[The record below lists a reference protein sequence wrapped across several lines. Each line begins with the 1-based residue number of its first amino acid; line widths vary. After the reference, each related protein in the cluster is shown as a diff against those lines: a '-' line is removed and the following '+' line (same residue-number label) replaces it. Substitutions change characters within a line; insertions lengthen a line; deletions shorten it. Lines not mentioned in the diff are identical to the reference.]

1 MSPPF
6 AVATHPRLGYRHLDP
21 LPSAEELQ
29 KFYREHYYETIAEGV
44 NAPELSRLMKEDDEA
59 RAEREWL
66 AHTLWADVRDVCEA
80 LLPDA
85 NPRSLVDI
93 GCGPGHL
100 LAFLAQAG
108 WQVAGVEPSTEA
120 AGRALQAGLSIQR
133 SVPELVAAYPDG
145 FHAATLLNVLEHVHD
160 PVGVL
165 RSAHAALRP
174 GGIVV
179 VRVPNDFS
187 ELQELARE
195 RLRAEPWWVAPPDH
209 IHYFDFASLEKT
221 IEDCGFKVAERLTD
235 FPMELFLL
243 MGDQYVGNAE
253 VGKACHRRRR
263 ALEMALPPERR
274 RCLYRAFAAE
284 GMGRNALVFARAV

>member
-21 LPSAEELQ
+21 LPTPEELQ

-44 NAPELSRLMKEDDEA
+44 NAPELNRLMKDDPEA

-66 AHTLWADVRDVCEA
+66 ARTLWSDVRDVCEA
-80 LLPDA
+80 LLPDVS
-85 NPRSLVDI
+85 PRSLVDI

-100 LAFLAQAG
+100 LTFLAEAG
-108 WQVAGVEPSTEA
+108 WQVAGVELSQEA
-120 AGRALQAGLSIQR
+120 AARARQAGHAIHGSI
-133 SVPELVAAYPDG
+133 PELVSAYPEG

-174 GGIVV
+174 GGVVV

-187 ELQELARE
+187 ELQELARQ
-195 RLRAEPWWVAPPDH
+195 RLHSDPWWVAPPDH

-235 FPMELFLL
+235 FPMELFIL
-243 MGDQYVGNAE
+243 MGDEYVGHPE

-263 ALEMALPPERR
+263 ALELALPADQRR
-274 RCLYRAFAAE
+274 RLYKAFAAE
-284 GMGRNALVFARAV
+284 GMGRNALVFARAT